1 MSAKRRL
8 RRTAWQ
14 NEFQP
19 RTRSAKCRLPC
30 PSHRLNPMSP
40 LHSFSHSSFSR
51 KHPFRASVTRSS
63 HLYRDEA
70 RHYVLFDDGN
80 WGHCLTTSAT
90 FNFGHDRQLYYSLS
104 CTRSSPSFDGSLQGG
119 NYASHRSATC
129 ADGPGWIELENSQ
142 SRHSGLTSFGSEV
155 KRAEWKARGSE
166 RIVVEKRGKMERRFR
181 ARVME
186 IASSAAECLSV
197 QLRLIWDARSVTG
210 LSGDAASFHAEGE
223 RERERRTHLE
233 LSFGPSYL
241 RTRCRR
247 RVAFPF
253 LAAARWGHACDFE
266 EWKGGEGTRAE

>member
-1 MSAKRRL
+1 M
-8 RRTAWQ
+8 
-14 NEFQP
+14 
-19 RTRSAKCRLPC
+19 
-30 PSHRLNPMSP
+30 
-40 LHSFSHSSFSR
+40 
-51 KHPFRASVTRSS
+51 
-63 HLYRDEA
+63 
-70 RHYVLFDDGN
+70 
-80 WGHCLTTSAT
+80 
-90 FNFGHDRQLYYSLS
+90 
-104 CTRSSPSFDGSLQGG
+104 
-119 NYASHRSATC
+119 
-129 ADGPGWIELENSQ
+129 
-142 SRHSGLTSFGSEV
+142 
-155 KRAEWKARGSE
+155 EWKARGSE